1 MGLRALLPV
10 LVRAPWPG
18 LLAVSAGG
26 MTLFRVYA
34 SEVNGPSLCTSL
46 AGLPEPGAWFKSA
59 EAALLLSSPGRLL
72 GEWALMLLAM
82 MPPLLAMPLM
92 HVWRSSSMRKRAS
105 VAATFLLGYA
115 ATWMIA
121 GPVLIGLALL
131 IQGGLGEQA
140 WFAVLVAALVWSSSP
155 LQRQS
160 LNKAHRLKRIGLF
173 GLTAYADAFAFGA
186 THGGWC
192 IGSCWAWMLLPLIS
206 GSWHLAAMVAGGTV
220 MLLERLSPSNQPRWH
235 LPVALKW
242 LQDLLKN
249 LNQNGT
255 KVHG

>member
-1 MGLRALLPV
+1 MGLRALLPA

-26 MTLFRVYA
+26 MTLFRLYA

-46 AGLPEPGAWFKSA
+46 AGLLRPGAWFKSA
-59 EAALLLSSPGRLL
+59 EAALLFSSPGKLL

-82 MPPLLAMPLM
+82 MPLLLAMPLM
-92 HVWRSSSMRKRAS
+92 HVWRSSSMRNRAS
-105 VAATFLLGYA
+105 VAATFLMGYV

-121 GPVLIGLALL
+121 GPILIGLALL
-131 IQGGLGEQA
+131 IQVGLGKQA

-160 LNKAHRLKRIGLF
+160 LNNAHRLKRIGLF

-192 IGSCWAWMLLPLIS
+192 ITSCWAWMLLPMIS

-220 MLLERLSPSNQPRWH
+220 MLLERLSPSNKPTWH
-235 LPVALKW
+235 LPVAFRW
-242 LQDLLKN
+242 LQALPRS
-249 LNQNGT
+249 LNQNGPQA
-255 KVHG
+255 HG